1 MNVSS
6 KLKLSPSEWEI
17 LKWISPFM
25 WFTYSCL
32 YIIHYLGSWNL
43 QFQSMFCV
51 FLCYSS
57 CLTGRRSNVPVV
69 DVPPPIEGGS
79 GSGLAAR
86 EQLTT
91 ELTFPPT
98 EAAGQLYAYRLNDS
112 AAVLRTREWQP
123 FGSSPIAAIPPT
135 TTTHLTTYCSVATYS
150 STSSL
155 EQLVQLLLNPITRVF
170 GRSLPRPESWTKQS
184 QVVSFMW
191 CVLNSLLV

>member
-1 MNVSS
+1 
-6 KLKLSPSEWEI
+6 
-17 LKWISPFM
+17 
-25 WFTYSCL
+25 
-32 YIIHYLGSWNL
+32 
-43 QFQSMFCV
+43 MFCV

-123 FGSSPIAAIPPT
+123 FGSSPIAAIG
-135 TTTHLTTYCSVATYS
+135 LQEAGNGTYICAAENANEVSNRTVT
-150 STSSL
+150 
-155 EQLVQLLLNPITRVF
+155 IRVS
-170 GRSLPRPESWTKQS
+170 G
-184 QVVSFMW
+184 V
-191 CVLNSLLV
+191 